1 MKALI
6 MAAGMG
12 SRISRHL
19 SGKPKCCVKIND
31 DELIQYTFS
40 LLNRKG
46 INDIAIVTGYGE
58 QCILNALENFKF
70 KKYTNYF
77 FDVTN
82 SLASAWFALEYL
94 DENDDMIVMNA
105 DVFVEEQVVDVLL
118 NESLSPVFLSDSS
131 RITEADYKF
140 NWSNNKLIKYG
151 KELTPEETT
160 GEYVGIARINKDDV
174 LFMKNKLQTFINAQ
188 QHGLWWEDLFYR
200 SLAEQDVFVKD
211 INGLFWAEVDYIE
224 DYERI
229 QDYLSQQKLNAG
241 N

>member
-31 DELIQYTFS
+31 QELIQYTFD

-58 QCILNALENFKF
+58 QCILEALKSFKF
-70 KKYTNYF
+70 KKYTNHF

-82 SLASAWFALEYL
+82 SLASAWFAVDYL
-94 DENDDMIVMNA
+94 NDKDDMIVMNA
-105 DVFVEEQVVDVLL
+105 DVFVEEQVIDVLL
-118 NESLSPVFLSDSS
+118 NESMSPVFLSDSS
-131 RITEADYKF
+131 RISEADYKF
-140 NWSNNKLIKYG
+140 NWSDNKLINYG
-151 KELTPEETT
+151 KELSPEETT
-160 GEYVGIARINKDDV
+160 GEYVGIARINKNHV
-174 LFMKNKLQTFINAQ
+174 AFMKTKLQMFINEQ

-200 SLAEQDVFVKD
+200 SLSEQNVFVKN

-229 QDYLSQQKLNAG
+229 QAYLSAKKQSAG
-241 N
+241 E